1 MKRLTLLWLIGLF
14 FYTSVLQ
21 AQSIPERDS
30 SAVSVFEYATKIPK
44 RNKVFNLDLEM
55 HGSFNSFF
63 NGGKFDEA
71 AAAKAEDLNIVL
83 CMKMKFLPL
92 RY

>member
-1 MKRLTLLWLIGLF
+1 MKRLTVFWLIGLF
-14 FYTSVLQ
+14 FCSSLLQ
-21 AQSIPERDS
+21 AQSIPERDT

-63 NGGKFDEA
+63 NG
-71 AAAKAEDLNIVL
+71 
-83 CMKMKFLPL
+83 
-92 RY
+92 